1 MTTTPNPSAS
11 PVGELAIRILAMPKD
26 TNVNG
31 DIFGG
36 WLVSLMD
43 LGASITAKERCKGR
57 CVTVAIDKMIFHH
70 PVHVGDTV
78 CCYTELLKV
87 GNTSMTIR
95 VQAWAVGIAQ
105 EQRVKVTE
113 GIFTFVAVDEHG
125 KPRAVDVMK
134 P

>member
-1 MTTTPNPSAS
+1 MTTATEKPI
-11 PVGELAIRILAMPKD
+11 GELAIRILAMPKD

-36 WLVSLMD
+36 WLVSIMD
-43 LGASITAKERCKGR
+43 LGASITAKERCKSR
-57 CVTVAIDKMIFHH
+57 CVTVAIDKMIFLH

-87 GNTSMTIR
+87 GKTSMTIR
-95 VQAWAVGIAQ
+95 VQAWAVGIAA

-113 GIFTFVAVDEHG
+113 GIFTFVVVDEQG
-125 KPRAVDVMK
+125 RPRAVDTVK
-134 P
+134 